1 MTIQDAIDRT
11 DSLKYNTYTNDEKIA
26 WLSKLD
32 AMVKQLIIDTHEG
45 GEDIVFA
52 GYDASTDMG
61 KELIVPEPYDE
72 MYILW
77 LQAKIDLAN
86 CEYDKYNASITMFNT
101 EYEAFESYY
110 NRNHMPLSDGSRFR
124 F

>member
-11 DSLKYNTYTNDEKIA
+11 DALKYNTYTNEEKIA

-32 AMVKQLIIDTHEG
+32 AMVKQNIIDTHEG
-45 GEDIVFA
+45 HEDIAFS
-52 GYDASTDMG
+52 GYDDSINMET
-61 KELIVPEPYDE
+61 ELIVPHPHDE

-77 LQAKIDLAN
+77 LQAKIDLSN
-86 CEYDKYNASITMFNT
+86 CEYEKYNASITLFNT
-101 EYEAFESYY
+101 EYEAFENYY
-110 NRNHMPLSDGSRFR
+110 NRNHMPLSRGSRFR